1 MTSSFLVG
9 ALRTYSKH
17 TATLVVTKYERI
29 KLSKGAM
36 QVPVAQQSA
45 KGFEFT
51 VYSFSKVT
59 QFTSFESSALSPFWC
74 CCLRVL

>member
-1 MTSSFLVG
+1 MASSFLPG

-17 TATLVVTKYERI
+17 TATLVVTKCERI
-29 KLSKGAM
+29 KLSKGTM

-51 VYSFSKVT
+51 VDPFSKVT
-59 QFTSFESSALSPFWC
+59 QFTSLESSALSPFWC